1 MHPCTGSTSHCT
13 VGSRPDGAPWWFE
26 NLGSG
31 TFGFSEKV
39 HMIHGLGST
48 SAVSSWQRSYMAQRM
63 SFIRLW
69 NDRTGTSFI
78 ETAILIPAM
87 LLLCCGTMDFARVV
101 YAGVEIASAAR
112 AGVQYGAL
120 TPGNSGNTTGMTQAA
135 LADAADLGST
145 VTASASNFCTC
156 NGATVPCSSTCSGA
170 TPDGYVSVTA
180 NYTYSTLLP
189 YPGLPQTVLLSRTA
203 KMRVQ

>member
-1 MHPCTGSTSHCT
+1 MPQ
-13 VGSRPDGAPWWFE
+13 P
-26 NLGSG
+26 
-31 TFGFSEKV
+31 
-39 HMIHGLGST
+39 MI
-48 SAVSSWQRSYMAQRM
+48 V
-63 SFIRLW
+63 IRLW

-120 TPGNSGNTTGMTQAA
+120 TPGNSGNTSGMTQSA
-135 LADAADLGST
+135 LTDAADLGSS
-145 VTASASNFCTC
+145 VTASASNFCSC
-156 NGATVPCSSTCSGA
+156 NGATTPCTTPCAGVA
-170 TPDGYVSVTA
+170 PDGYVSVTA
-180 NYTYSTLLP
+180 NYTFNSLLR
-189 YPGLPQTVLLSRTA
+189 YPGLPQTVVLSRTA

>member
-1 MHPCTGSTSHCT
+1 M
-13 VGSRPDGAPWWFE
+13 E
-26 NLGSG
+26 
-31 TFGFSEKV
+31 
-39 HMIHGLGST
+39 
-48 SAVSSWQRSYMAQRM
+48 QRM
-63 SFIRLW
+63 SFIRFW
-69 NDRTGTSFI
+69 NDRTGSSFI

-101 YAGVEIASAAR
+101 YAGIEIAGAAR

-120 TPGNSGNTTGMTQAA
+120 TPGNSGDTTGMVNAA

-145 VTASASNFCTC
+145 VTATASNFCAC
-156 NGATVPCSSTCSGA
+156 DGSTVDCTSACTGGV

-180 NYTYSTLLP
+180 NYTFSTTIP
-189 YPGLPQTVLLSRTA
+189 YPGLPQTVALSRTA